1 MQDLVSPTWLQA
13 QISAPDSAQIRLLD
27 ATYYLP
33 NEAKNAA
40 CLFQVSHI
48 PGARFFDIDKVVDA
62 TSPLPHMLPTPEA
75 FAIAIA
81 ALGVSNTDHVVIY
94 DQRGLFSAAR
104 LWWMFHV
111 FGHDT
116 VSVLDGGLPG
126 WVEAGG
132 TVTSGAPAPATPGNF
147 SAGFRPTLVRGLE
160 QMRANLRSHAEL
172 VLDARAAGR
181 FNGSVP
187 EPRPGM
193 RSGHIPG
200 AKSLPFTDLLQD
212 GKMLP
217 PAILRA
223 KFAGLGVT
231 PDKNVVTSCGS
242 GVTAAVLTL
251 GLSVAG
257 LPHGALY
264 DGSWS
269 EWGGRDDTPIE
280 V

>member
-1 MQDLVSPTWLQA
+1 MRDLVSPA
-13 QISAPDSAQIRLLD
+13 QLRKRMAAPDSAHMRLLD

-33 NEAKNAA
+33 NEAKDAA
-40 CLFQVSHI
+40 SLFQAAHLS
-48 PGARFFDIDKVVDA
+48 GARFFDIDKVVDA
-62 TSPLPHMLPTPEA
+62 TSSLPHMLPTPDS
-75 FAIAIA
+75 FATAVA
-81 ALGVSNTDHVVIY
+81 ALGVSNTDHVIVY

-104 LWWMFHV
+104 LWWMFRV
-111 FGHDT
+111 FGHDN
-116 VSVLDGGLPG
+116 VAVLDGGLPG

-132 TVTSGAPAPATPGNF
+132 AVVSGAPSPAAPGEF
-147 SAGFRPTLVRGLE
+147 RAGFRSSLVRNLE
-160 QMRANLRSHAEL
+160 QMKANLQNHTEL

-181 FNGSVP
+181 FDGRVP

-200 AKSLPFTDLLQD
+200 AKSLPFTELLQD

-231 PDKNVVTSCGS
+231 PDRSVVTSCGS

-251 GLSVAG
+251 GLAVAG
-257 LPHGALY
+257 LPQGALY

>member
-1 MQDLVSPTWLQA
+1 MQDLVSPAEMRQRMA
-13 QISAPDSAQIRLLD
+13 APDSAPVRLLD

-33 NEAKNAA
+33 NEAKDAA
-40 CLFQVSHI
+40 ALFQAAHL

-62 TSPLPHMLPTPEA
+62 TSSLPHMLPTPET
-75 FAIAIA
+75 FATAVA
-81 ALGVSNTDHVVIY
+81 ALGVSNTDHVVVY

-104 LWWMFHV
+104 LWWMFRV
-111 FGHDT
+111 FGHDN
-116 VSVLDGGLPG
+116 VAVLDGGLPG

-132 TVTSGAPAPATPGNF
+132 AVATGAPSPVAPGNF
-147 SAGFRPTLVRGLE
+147 RASFRPDLVRSLE
-160 QMRANLRSHAEL
+160 QMKANLQSHAEL

-181 FNGSVP
+181 FDGSVA

-200 AKSLPFTDLLQD
+200 AKSLPFTELLQD

-231 PDKNVVTSCGS
+231 PDSHVVTSCGS

-251 GLSVAG
+251 GLAVAG
-257 LPHGALY
+257 LPQGALY